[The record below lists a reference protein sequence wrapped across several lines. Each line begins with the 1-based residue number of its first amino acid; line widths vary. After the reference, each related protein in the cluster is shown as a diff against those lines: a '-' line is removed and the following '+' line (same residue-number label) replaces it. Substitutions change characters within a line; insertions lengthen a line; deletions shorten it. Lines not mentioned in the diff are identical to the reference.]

1 MEMNFRTDEGVRF
14 RKVKA
19 NVGIDDDS
27 SELEES
33 DVIDRFREETQEGS
47 SDISPC
53 PWEEHGDRKNLIVPS
68 FWNYIWDELT
78 RGYSLDNDELRYTE
92 KQKKISAFLRIPI
105 ELEKFLFYG
114 TLQCLEAFCHLSTF
128 LPIRLLMSVVGSLL
142 CSRKWTASNTCDFL
156 KAFIVTIC
164 SCLMT
169 LIDTSVMYH
178 QVRGQGVIKLYI
190 FYNMLEVAD
199 KLFSSFGQDIFD
211 ALFWSSTHSS
221 SSYVRMFVH
230 LFIAVIYTWLH
241 TILVLLQATTLN
253 VAFNSHTQALLAIM
267 MSNNFVELKGDVR
280 ERFHIFTLLA
290 VVVMRNMMAVNWKFE
305 HFIEML
311 PDLALVTIAEIIVD
325 WLKHAFITKFN
336 EIPAEVYQDFTI
348 TIAFDV
354 VRSRGEKAFSDY
366 SDQVSRRMGFIPIPL
381 TILLIRVV
389 TQTFD
394 FTVTSV
400 QLVFCLTWLLLLTL
414 KIVNGIIVLGK
425 ACEHVKHYREL
436 QEKAE
441 CEIFRKRML
450 VMKSKSAPNSPRISL
465 IDFSDV
471 LHQPTSD
478 KGFTVSDLM
487 SHWDELNRSLE
498 ITPIPEPRRTKSLAI
513 FKSRRD
519 NSLPSYTANAEKDE
533 REDAS
538 EVADQSKNTPRKRTR
553 TTECE
558 SLSDVQAYTMLDN
571 ATEPMEI

>member
-1 MEMNFRTDEGVRF
+1 MEMNFHTDEGVRF

-19 NVGIDDDS
+19 NIGIDDEC

-33 DVIDRFREETQEGS
+33 DVVDRFKEETQEGS
-47 SDISPC
+47 QDISPY
-53 PWEEHGDRKNLIVPS
+53 PWEEHGDRECLYVPS
-68 FWNYIWDELT
+68 FWDYIKGELT

-92 KQKKISAFLRIPI
+92 KQKKINAFLKIPI

-128 LPIRLLMSVVGSLL
+128 LPIRLLTSVIGLLL

-156 KAFIVTIC
+156 KAFIVTVC

-199 KLFSSFGQDIFD
+199 KLFSSFGQ
-211 ALFWSSTHSS
+211 
-221 SSYVRMFVH
+221 
-230 LFIAVIYTWLH
+230 
-241 TILVLLQATTLN
+241 ATTLN

-267 MSNNFVELKGDVR
+267 MSNNFVELKGSVFKKFAKANLFQMSCSDVR

-290 VVVMRNMMAVNWKFE
+290 VVVVRNMMAVNWKFE
-305 HFIEML
+305 HFMEML

-354 VRSRGEKAFSDY
+354 IRSRDEKAFSDY
-366 SDQVSRRMGFIPIPL
+366 SDQVSRRM
-381 TILLIRVV
+381 
-389 TQTFD
+389 
-394 FTVTSV
+394 
-400 QLVFCLTWLLLLTL
+400 
-414 KIVNGIIVLGK
+414 VNGIVVLGK
-425 ACEHVKHYREL
+425 ACGHVKRYREL

-441 CEIFRKRML
+441 CEIFRKRVLMR
-450 VMKSKSAPNSPRISL
+450 KSKSAPNSPRISL
-465 IDFSDV
+465 VDFSDV
-471 LHQPTSD
+471 LHQTVSN

-498 ITPIPEPRRTKSLAI
+498 TTPIQEPRRTKSLAI

-519 NSLPSYTANAEKDE
+519 NSLPSHTTNTEKDE
-533 REDAS
+533 KEDAS
-538 EVADQSKNTPRKRTR
+538 EIADQSKNTPRKRTR

-558 SLSDVQAYTMLDN
+558 SLSDVQAYTMLGN
-571 ATEPMEI
+571 ATEPMEYYVLDDKPSEAEIAYFGSG

>member
-1 MEMNFRTDEGVRF
+1 MNFRTDEGVRF

-19 NVGIDDDS
+19 NIGIDDDS
-27 SELEES
+27 SEIEES
-33 DVIDRFREETQEGS
+33 DVADQFGEEMREES
-47 SDISPC
+47 SNISPC
-53 PWEEHGDRKNLIVPS
+53 PWEDHDGRESLYVPG
-68 FWNYIWDELT
+68 FWGYIRNELT
-78 RGYSLDNDELRYTE
+78 R
-92 KQKKISAFLRIPI
+92 
-105 ELEKFLFYG
+105 
-114 TLQCLEAFCHLSTF
+114 HLS
-128 LPIRLLMSVVGSLL
+128 LVHYYIRENGPHPIP
-142 CSRKWTASNTCDFL
+142 
-156 KAFIVTIC
+156 
-164 SCLMT
+164 
-169 LIDTSVMYH
+169 
-178 QVRGQGVIKLYI
+178 VRGQGVIKLYI

-230 LFIAVIYTWLH
+230 LFIAIIYTWLH

-267 MSNNFVELKGDVR
+267 MSNNFVELKGSVFKKFAKANLFQMSCSDVR

-290 VVVMRNMMAVNWKFE
+290 VVVVRNMMAVNWKCE
-305 HFIEML
+305 HFVEML
-311 PDLALVTIAEIIVD
+311 PDLALVIIAEVIVD

-354 VRSRGEKAFSDY
+354 IRSRGEKAFSDY

-381 TILLIRVV
+381 TIMLIRVI

-394 FTVTSV
+394 FTITSV
-400 QLVFCLTWLLLLTL
+400 QLVFFRAIPGITWLLLLSL
-414 KIVNGIIVLGK
+414 KIVNGIVVLGK
-425 ACEHVKHYREL
+425 ACGHVKHYREL

-441 CEIFRKRML
+441 CEIFRKRVLM
-450 VMKSKSAPNSPRISL
+450 MKSKSAPNSPRISL

-471 LHQPTSD
+471 LHQTGAN
-478 KGFTVSDLM
+478 KGFTLSDLM

-498 ITPIPEPRRTKSLAI
+498 TTPIPEPRRTKSLAI

-519 NSLPSYTANAEKDE
+519 NSLPSHTANVEKDE
-533 REDAS
+533 KEDAS
-538 EVADQSKNTPRKRTR
+538 EVMDQPKNIPRKRTR

-558 SLSDVQAYTMLDN
+558 SLSDVQAYTMLSN
-571 ATEPMEI
+571 AIEPEAGIQS

>member
-1 MEMNFRTDEGVRF
+1 
-14 RKVKA
+14 
-19 NVGIDDDS
+19 
-27 SELEES
+27 
-33 DVIDRFREETQEGS
+33 
-47 SDISPC
+47 
-53 PWEEHGDRKNLIVPS
+53 
-68 FWNYIWDELT
+68 
-78 RGYSLDNDELRYTE
+78 
-92 KQKKISAFLRIPI
+92 
-105 ELEKFLFYG
+105 
-114 TLQCLEAFCHLSTF
+114 
-128 LPIRLLMSVVGSLL
+128 
-142 CSRKWTASNTCDFL
+142 
-156 KAFIVTIC
+156 
-164 SCLMT
+164 MT

-230 LFIAVIYTWLH
+230 LFIAIIYTWLH

-267 MSNNFVELKGDVR
+267 MSNNFVELKGSVFKKFAKANLFQMSCSDVR

-290 VVVMRNMMAVNWKFE
+290 VVVVRNMMAVNWKFE
-305 HFIEML
+305 HFMEML

-354 VRSRGEKAFSDY
+354 IRSRDEKAFSDY

-381 TILLIRVV
+381 TIMLIRVI

-400 QLVFCLTWLLLLTL
+400 QLVFCLTWILLLSL
-414 KIVNGIIVLGK
+414 KIVNGIVVLGK
-425 ACEHVKHYREL
+425 ACGHVKRYREL

-441 CEIFRKRML
+441 CEIFRKRVLMR
-450 VMKSKSAPNSPRISL
+450 KSKSAPNSPRISL
-465 IDFSDV
+465 VDFSDV
-471 LHQPTSD
+471 LHQTVSN

-498 ITPIPEPRRTKSLAI
+498 TTPIQEPRRTKSLAI

-519 NSLPSYTANAEKDE
+519 NSLPSHTTNTEKDE
-533 REDAS
+533 KEDAS
-538 EVADQSKNTPRKRTR
+538 EIADQSKNTPRKRTR

-558 SLSDVQAYTMLDN
+558 SLSDVQAYTMLGN
-571 ATEPMEI
+571 ATEPMEVL